1 MRRISGSVLLV
12 PLLALAA
19 CNSLDPTFGMKSQSP
34 APADSS
40 SPRLA
45 SLSADQAQ
53 PAAPGA
59 ASAAAAAT
67 QAAQPGGQPGQG
79 PARTNTASV
88 SRAVKLNIAP
98 VVGAPVSAVAAL
110 SHRLQEDARA
120 RGIQISGDSDPG
132 TTYVL
137 KGYFSTLSEGGGTT
151 VLYVW
156 DVLDASGNRL
166 HRIQGQEQ
174 VGGTAADPWT
184 VVAPQTMEAIGDATV
199 QSLIQWINASPA

>member
-1 MRRISGSVLLV
+1 MRRMTGSVLLV

-19 CNSLDPTFGMKSQSP
+19 CNSLDPTLGMKTQNS

-40 SPRLA
+40 TPQLA
-45 SLSADQAQ
+45 ALAGSQSQPTAPDATPPQ
-53 PAAPGA
+53 PATPAQ
-59 ASAAAAAT
+59 AAAPAPRTTQPSTAT
-67 QAAQPGGQPGQG
+67 
-79 PARTNTASV
+79 V
-88 SRAVKLNIAP
+88 HRAVKLNIAP

-120 RGIQISGDSDPG
+120 RGIEISGESDPG

-156 DVLDASGNRL
+156 DVLDPSGNRL

-174 VGGTAADPWT
+174 VGGSAADPWT

-199 QSLIQWINASPA
+199 QSLIQWINSTSA